1 MNLTIKCHYATGI
14 LKGWP
19 LKFLSKFKKEINR
32 IKEYN
37 MSNQILIYNWPLG
50 LPFQQ
55 ILDSTECI
63 QNLVIINID
72 HAVYKKKWKTRIFQ
86 GIVLY
91 LKFDLET
98 LLKITAHPLLTSI
111 FLM

>member
-32 IKEYN
+32 ITEYN
-37 MSNQILIYNWPLG
+37 VKSDPLG

-72 HAVYKKKWKTRIFQ
+72 HAVYKKKWKTGIFS
-86 GIVLY
+86 VNCV
-91 LKFDLET
+91 DLE
-98 LLKITAHPLLTSI
+98 I
-111 FLM
+111 